1 MGRRAGMLA
10 KDCAANNLV
19 EFALVLPI
27 LVILALGLISTGQ
40 LLERYLNVVNL
51 ARNAGNMYS
60 RNVDFEQPLNRDLLI
75 RAATDMNMSVNSGD
89 GVVFLSKVSLATFGA
104 NDGLPIVDERFVI
117 GNAGAGVSRVG
128 TPLTVDP
135 VTGEVDDP
143 ENDPDAVVPSSLR
156 TTFVDMINAGA
167 DRVFFA
173 EVIHQP
179 KNLYLPLGDAGLYTR
194 VFF

>member
-1 MGRRAGMLA
+1 M
-10 KDCAANNLV
+10 
-19 EFALVLPI
+19 LPI

-135 VTGEVDDP
+135 VTGEVDD
-143 ENDPDAVVPSSLR
+143 R
-156 TTFVDMINAGA
+156 KM
-167 DRVFFA
+167 
-173 EVIHQP
+173 
-179 KNLYLPLGDAGLYTR
+179 TR
-194 VFF
+194 MP